1 MSSHSELL
9 PGDPAPWFVQ
19 RSFANPN
26 YSFSTAAGRYIV
38 LGFFGSAADDQ
49 SRSSLAAVM
58 NKKDFF
64 DDQRGSFFGVSN
76 DPGDELKRRVAN
88 SLPGYRFL
96 WDFDGKVGK
105 LYGTVARDA
114 AMEKGAVAVRRR
126 WVVLDPML
134 RVMKVIPFVQGG
146 SDVKELLSYV
156 DSLPA
161 PGLFA
166 GFEVHAPVIVL
177 PNVFE
182 ADLCQALI
190 NGYQANGGEESGFM
204 REVDGKTRLMV
215 DYRHKRR
222 RDVLVTDPTLKTT
235 VQAKVLRRIV
245 PEIAKAYQFKV
256 TRMERY
262 LVACYA
268 AEDEAHFQAHRD
280 NTTKGTAHRRFAVT
294 INLNDSFE
302 GGELGF
308 PEYGP
313 RSFKPP
319 VGCAVVFS
327 CSLLHAVSPVRKGQ
341 RYAFLPFL
349 YDDAAASI
357 RQQNNEF
364 LEEGLGRYSS
374 ERA

>member
-64 DDQRGSFFGVSN
+64 NDERGSFFGVSN
-76 DPGDELKRRVAN
+76 DAGDELKRRVAN

-96 WDFDGKVGK
+96 WDFDGKIGK

-190 NGYQANGGEESGFM
+190 NDYQANGGEESGFM

-374 ERA
+374 ERS

>member
-1 MSSHSELL
+1 MSSHSDLQ

-19 RSFANPN
+19 RSFGNPN

-64 DDQRGSFFGVSN
+64 DDTRGSFFGVSN
-76 DPGDELKRRVAN
+76 DPADELKRRVAN
-88 SLPGYRFL
+88 SFPGYRFL

-105 LYGTVARDA
+105 LYGSVARDA
-114 AMEKGAVAVRRR
+114 DMGKGAVAVRRR
-126 WVVLDPML
+126 WIVVDPML
-134 RVMKVIPFVQGG
+134 RVLKVIPFVQGG
-146 SDVKELLSYV
+146 ADVNELLSYV
-156 DSLPA
+156 DSLPS
-161 PGLFA
+161 PGLSA
-166 GFEVHAPVIVL
+166 GFEVQAPVLVL

-182 ADLCQALI
+182 ADLCDALI
-190 NGYQANGGEESGFM
+190 NCYETHGGEESGFM
-204 REVDGKTRLMV
+204 REVNGKTRLMV

-222 RDVLVTDPTLKTT
+222 RDVLVTDPTLKGA

-245 PEIAKAYQFKV
+245 PEIVKAYQFKV

-294 INLNDSFE
+294 INLNESFD
-302 GGELGF
+302 GGELRF

-319 VGCAVVFS
+319 IGCAVVFS

-349 YDDAAASI
+349 YDEAAASI

-364 LEEGLGRYSS
+364 LEDGLGHY
-374 ERA
+374 RAEKA